1 MLKTELHDRLL
12 DAIDANDT
20 PNDVFEAALDLI
32 GFELTLLCPNCRK
45 KIGHA
50 IHRAIPGIVKHADD
64 VAKDYA
70 SSPARSYKCH

>member
-1 MLKTELHDRLL
+1 MQRTELHDRLL
-12 DAIDANDT
+12 NAISPNDT
-20 PNDVFEAALDLI
+20 HNDVLEAALDLI

-45 KIGHA
+45 QMGHA
-50 IHRAIPGIVKHADD
+50 IHRAIPDIVKHADD